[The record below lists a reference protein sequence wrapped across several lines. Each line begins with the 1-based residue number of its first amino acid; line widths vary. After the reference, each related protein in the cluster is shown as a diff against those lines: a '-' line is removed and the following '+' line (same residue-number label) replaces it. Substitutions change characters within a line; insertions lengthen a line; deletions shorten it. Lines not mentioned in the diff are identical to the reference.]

1 MNIRKVNGLF
11 LAQES
16 DSSDL
21 GKVFFDPN
29 KDMNSVTSKL
39 PSTQQMKDASF
50 AWQVT
55 KFVKSNA
62 VVLCK
67 DQRTIGLGA
76 GQMSRIDATKIA
88 IQKARQNKFDLNDA
102 VVASDAFFPFK
113 DNIEEIAKSGASC
126 IIQPGGSIK
135 DGEIIAAAENLGLSM
150 ILTKVRHFRH

>member
-1 MNIRKVNGLF
+1 MR
-11 LAQES
+11 
-16 DSSDL
+16 
-21 GKVFFDPN
+21 
-29 KDMNSVTSKL
+29 SVTSKT
-39 PSTQQMKDASF
+39 PSTQQIKDANF
-50 AWQVT
+50 AWHVA

-67 DQRTIGLGA
+67 NQKTIGIGA

-88 IQKARQNKFDLNDA
+88 IQKAIQNKFDVNDA
-102 VVASDAFFPFK
+102 VIASDAFFPFK

-135 DGEIIAAAENLGLSM
+135 DGEVVAAAEDLGLSM